1 VSTVTFWAVD
11 MAASSWLTRWEM
23 GALEPT
29 QGQAAL
35 AADAACADCPA
46 GAALAGG
53 APPATLTR
61 DAATAAAAVSRV
73 RARAG

>member
-1 VSTVTFWAVD
+1 

-35 AADAACADCPA
+35 AADAACPA
-46 GAALAGG
+46 GAALAG
-53 APPATLTR
+53 ATPATLTR

>member
-35 AADAACADCPA
+35 AADAAR
-46 GAALAGG
+46 AALAGVATP
-53 APPATLTR
+53 APLTR

>member
-1 VSTVTFWAVD
+1 VTFWAVD

-35 AADAACADCPA
+35 AADAACPA
-46 GAALAGG
+46 CAALAGG